1 MKHVGQYAVYF
12 LWLSIL
18 KDIVSPR
25 CKVDFIDDELGK
37 LAGSSLNSEN
47 SKRKKKQ
54 HERCFFTLYLIISHP
69 PVPVCVNLANPLIL
83 KAITKL
89 TLSTPLV

>member
-47 SKRKKKQ
+47 SKRKKNSMNAVFL
-54 HERCFFTLYLIISHP
+54 HFI
-69 PVPVCVNLANPLIL
+69 
-83 KAITKL
+83 
-89 TLSTPLV
+89 

>member
-18 KDIVSPR
+18 KDNVSPR
-25 CKVDFIDDELGK
+25 CKVDFIYDELGK

-47 SKRKKKQ
+47 IKRKKK
-54 HERCFFTLYLIISHP
+54 HERCFFYTLFDHFS
-69 PVPVCVNLANPLIL
+69 
-83 KAITKL
+83 
-89 TLSTPLV
+89 STNSSIR

>member
-47 SKRKKKQ
+47 SKRKKK
-54 HERCFFTLYLIISHP
+54 T
-69 PVPVCVNLANPLIL
+69 A
-83 KAITKL
+83 
-89 TLSTPLV
+89 

>member
-18 KDIVSPR
+18 KDNVSPR
-25 CKVDFIDDELGK
+25 CKVDFIYDELGK

-47 SKRKKKQ
+47 SKRKKQ

-69 PVPVCVNLANPLIL
+69 STLVCVNLASPLIL
-83 KAITKL
+83 MAKTKF
-89 TLSTPLV
+89 TPSTPLV

>member
-18 KDIVSPR
+18 KENVSPR
-25 CKVDFIDDELGK
+25 CKVDFIDDELGQ

-47 SKRKKKQ
+47 SKRKKKSMNAV
-54 HERCFFTLYLIISHP
+54 FFHFIWSFLIHQF
-69 PVPVCVNLANPLIL
+69 
-83 KAITKL
+83 
-89 TLSTPLV
+89 